1 MRDAKEV
8 DMLLHINKDSVQTLP
23 LFFKDDVADV
33 AEHCVCVCGSE
44 QVKKLFPAHWWS
56 HRSGCS
62 GASEAARSAVRCAA
76 LSQTASLGKPRTAS
90 VQFHSVRGSVCYVMS
105 SGCYEIR
112 MDCNDVFLTM

>member
-33 AEHCVCVCGSE
+33 AEHCVCVWLRAGEKAVSSSL
-44 QVKKLFPAHWWS
+44 VVTPLRLFRCV
-56 HRSGCS
+56 RSCALRG
-62 GASEAARSAVRCAA
+62 ELRCAQPNCV
-76 LSQTASLGKPRTAS
+76 SGKPRTAS

>member
-76 LSQTASLGKPRTAS
+76 LSQTASLGNHELLQYSFTAS
-90 VQFHSVRGSVCYVMS
+90 GGVFVML
-105 SGCYEIR
+105 CLLAVMR
-112 MDCNDVFLTM
+112 